1 MKASQDMA
9 QRYDIVGY
17 DNGDDYDDVDEVLSG
32 YDIVGATPMTSM
44 FGPVFRGAG
53 GRPNYRPAVRAP
65 GRIATVAPLAGR
77 QSGSMV
83 KAQAPT
89 KSRRTILPIESAAAI
104 AAGAT
109 ATVSARPQD
118 IAFKPER
125 LIIPSTLAPD
135 FLIVDVKVGNRSQ
148 FTQSGNVPGEAFMPN
163 TNDAMVDFDTLQTSQ
178 DFIMIVQNIS
188 GAARTFRAALFGHA
202 LQA

>member
-1 MKASQDMA
+1 MPP
-9 QRYDIVGY
+9 RYDIVGY
-17 DNGDDYDDVDEVLSG
+17 DDDYDDVDDVLSG
-32 YDIVGATPMTSM
+32 YDIVGAAPMN
-44 FGPVFRGAG
+44 PW
-53 GRPNYRPAVRAP
+53 GRFFNAPTVRRPSPVRAP

-77 QSGSMV
+77 GTGSMI
-83 KAQAPT
+83 KQQSPT
-89 KSRRTILPIESAAAI
+89 KSRRTILPIESSAAI

-135 FLIVDVKVGNRSQ
+135 FLIVDIKVGNRSQ
-148 FTQSGNVPGEAFMPN
+148 FTQSGNVPGEAFVPN
-163 TNDAMVDFDTLQTSQ
+163 SDDSMVDFDTLQTSQ